1 MIDLT
6 STFGKRVA
14 RRLEEE
20 KIIWLTTV
28 DSRGRPQPRPV
39 WFLWDGENI
48 LIFSREAGYKIQ
60 HIKNNGKVS
69 LNLDSDGQGGDIVV
83 LLGTAIIENY
93 AIPIEQLEQYLEK
106 YTQGL
111 AQLNMTPEEFQRS
124 YSVVIRISP
133 TLLRGH

>member
-20 KIIWLTTV
+20 RIIWLTTV
-28 DSRGRPQPRPV
+28 DSNGSPQPRPV
-39 WFLWDGENI
+39 WFLWDGKTI
-48 LIFSREAGYKIQ
+48 LVFSRKAGYKIQ
-60 HIKNNGKVS
+60 HIQNNGKVS

-83 LLGTAIIENY
+83 LLGNAIIEET
-93 AIPIEQLEQYLEK
+93 AISAEQIEQYFEK

-111 AQLNMTPEEFQRS
+111 ARLNMTPEEFQRS

>member
-83 LLGTAIIENY
+83 LLGTAIIENF

-111 AQLNMTPEEFQRS
+111 AQLNMTPEKFQRS

>member
-28 DSRGRPQPRPV
+28 DSHGRPQPRPV
-39 WFLWDGENI
+39 WFLWDGETI

-60 HIKNNGKVS
+60 HIENNGKVS

-83 LLGTAIIENY
+83 LLGNAIIEYY

-111 AQLNMTPEEFQRS
+111 ARLNMTPEEFQRS